1 MFGLSSAELLVVGLV
16 AILVL
21 GPDKLPGAA
30 RAAGRFYVYLS
41 RMLTEARAVLKT
53 EIYLANLDQPPT
65 KRRTPAPPALD
76 SGEPAPAEKP
86 VPPTA
91 AASAE
96 PGNES
101 PSPDP
106 YKF

>member
-41 RMLTEARAVLKT
+41 RILAEARAVLKT
-53 EIYLANLDQPPT
+53 EIDLANLDQQPPA
-65 KRRTPAPPALD
+65 KRRPPAPPAPD
-76 SGEPAPAEKP
+76 SEEPAPAEKP
-86 VPPTA
+86 APPVNA
-91 AASAE
+91 AE
-96 PGNES
+96 PDGES
-101 PSPDP
+101 SA
-106 YKF
+106 K